1 MKKLIVLIFGIA
13 MMVSCS
19 AYKST
24 LPPDGGEAVNVGYGS
39 VTKDNLTASVS
50 KVKPK
55 KTEVVTYNN
64 IYDYLKGRVPGVMV
78 TGGDPP
84 RVIIRGIGDIN
95 GNNDPLF
102 IVDGV
107 EVQDLSYLNPNDVDS
122 VEVIKDGTSA
132 IYGVRGANGVILV
145 TTKR

>member
-1 MKKLIVLIFGIA
+1 
-13 MMVSCS
+13 MVSCS

-24 LPPDGGEAVNVGYGS
+24 LPLDGGEAVNVGYGS
-39 VTKDNLTASVS
+39 VAKDHLTGSVS

-55 KTEVVTYNN
+55 KKEVVTYNN

-84 RVIIRGIGDIN
+84 RVIIRGVGDIN

-102 IVDGV
+102 LVDGV